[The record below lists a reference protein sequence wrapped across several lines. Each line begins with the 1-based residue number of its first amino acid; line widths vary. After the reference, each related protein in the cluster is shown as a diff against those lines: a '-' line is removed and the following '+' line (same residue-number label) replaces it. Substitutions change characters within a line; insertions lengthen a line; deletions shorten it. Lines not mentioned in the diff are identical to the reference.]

1 MLFENRRHSE
11 TPYILLHVINIFWL
25 KLSRCIRDVSVEEK
39 FEQSTLESEC
49 KFYTVRLM

>member
-25 KLSRCIRDVSVEEK
+25 KLSRICNVSVEEK